1 MPIESCLIPEIA
13 IGGGFGLPKKGGGGY
28 IAGGKTGSCP
38 VTMLGRVYIA
48 GEKTG
53 SCPVTM
59 LGRVYI
65 AGGKT
70 GSCPVAMLGRSGGAY
85 IPEGKTGNC
94 PITIPDGN
102 KEFMPFGKN

>member
-48 GEKTG
+48 G
-53 SCPVTM
+53 
-59 LGRVYI
+59 
-65 AGGKT
+65 GKT
-70 GSCPVAMLGRSGGAY
+70 GSCPVAMLGRGGGAY